1 LSPRKIA
8 VKVVRQ
14 GGLAVANLLYVDDN
28 PQHLQALQKR
38 LELIGYRVLTAR
50 NGVEALEIFSRK
62 RISLAIV
69 DYYMQGMGGDMV
81 AVEMKK
87 LRPDVPIIIFSGVF
101 TLPEMVIALVDGF
114 VFTGE
119 DPDRLVNKIKQLVPP
134 GKRKRKI
141 APQEEGAA

>member
-1 LSPRKIA
+1 M
-8 VKVVRQ
+8 
-14 GGLAVANLLYVDDN
+14 ANLLYVDDN

-38 LELIGYRVLTAR
+38 LELMGYRVLTAR
-50 NGVEALEIFSRK
+50 NGVEALKIFSKK
-62 RISLAIV
+62 RISLAVV

-87 LRPDVPIIIFSGVF
+87 LRPEVPIIIFSGVF

-119 DPDRLVNKIKQLVPP
+119 EPDRLVNKIMQLVPP
-134 GKRKRKI
+134 GRRRRKM
-141 APQEEGAA
+141 APGEQEGAA

>member
-1 LSPRKIA
+1 M
-8 VKVVRQ
+8 V
-14 GGLAVANLLYVDDN
+14 NLLYVDDN
-28 PQHLQALQKR
+28 PRHLQALQKR
-38 LELIGYRVLTAR
+38 LELMGYRVLTAR

-62 RISLAIV
+62 RISLAVV

-119 DPDRLVNKIKQLVPP
+119 EPDKLVNKIKQLVPP
-134 GKRKRKI
+134 GRRRRKM
-141 APQEEGAA
+141 APGEQEGAA